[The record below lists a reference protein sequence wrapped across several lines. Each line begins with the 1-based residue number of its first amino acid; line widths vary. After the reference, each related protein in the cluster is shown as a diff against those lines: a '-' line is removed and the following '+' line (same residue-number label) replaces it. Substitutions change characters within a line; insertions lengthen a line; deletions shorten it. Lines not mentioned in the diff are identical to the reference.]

1 MALFPSSG
9 VITAAD
15 AALECA
21 VVAVVVAF
29 VCDAGVF
36 SSRVTNGVGSDKKKQ
51 LKEQTQDGEADRNKM
66 T

>member
-15 AALECA
+15 AALECV

-36 SSRVTNGVGSDKKKQ
+36 SSRVTNGVGVTKKK
-51 LKEQTQDGEADRNKM
+51 TQDGEADRNKM

>member
-15 AALECA
+15 AALECV

-36 SSRVTNGVGSDKKKQ
+36 SSRVTNGVGSDKKQ